1 MFKAILNIIVAANLF
16 VVSTGFTLSKHYCG
30 DDLSSIAIDHKASS
44 CCDSSCHKCHTEE
57 HFVKLDQDLTTPV
70 HFEKLQ
76 IAQLDLMVPAFFIFD
91 QEPFTCFKAATFK
104 SESPPG
110 RTGPDILT
118 QFQSF
123 LI

>member
-1 MFKAILNIIVAANLF
+1 MFRAILNIIIAANLF
-16 VVSTGFTLSKHYCG
+16 VTTTGFTISRHYCG
-30 DDLSSIAIDHKASS
+30 DELSSIAIDHKAPS

-57 HFVKLDQDLTTPV
+57 HFVKLKQDLTTPV

-76 IAQLDLMVPAFFIFD
+76 IAQLDLMVPAFIIFD
-91 QEPFTCFKAATFK
+91 LEPIDDLQGAAFQ

-123 LI
+123 LL

>member
-1 MFKAILNIIVAANLF
+1 MLRSLLNIIIAANLF
-16 VVSTGFTLSKHYCG
+16 VTTTGFTISKHYCG
-30 DDLSSIAIDHKASS
+30 DDLSSIAIDQKASS

-70 HFEKLQ
+70 HFEKIQ
-76 IAQLDLMVPAFFIFD
+76 IAQTDLLVPAFFIFN
-91 QEPFTCFKAATFK
+91 QEPVNDLFASTFI

-123 LI
+123 LL

>member
-1 MFKAILNIIVAANLF
+1 MFKAFLNIIIAANLF
-16 VVSTGFTLSKHYCG
+16 VTTTGFTISRHYCG
-30 DDLSSIAIDHKASS
+30 DELSGIAIDHKAPS

-57 HFVKLDQDLTTPV
+57 HFVKLEQDLTTPV

-76 IAQLDLMVPAFFIFD
+76 IAQLDLMVPTFIIFD
-91 QEPFTCFKAATFK
+91 QEPVNHTQEVAYK